1 VSATPAADPRAEGA
15 GDAGSPAP
23 GQAADGA
30 TASPRATGSR
40 SRAFRG
46 LEGLSI
52 THSLIYLG
60 LIAMWLTEGPGEI
73 RRALGWA
80 HGILWIVM
88 SLLIVIAAR
97 KAIVSF
103 RLAVLV
109 AVVGGLGP
117 FAGTLGFLWEGRDS
131 SGGSDPS
138 HFDHD
143 AAAAER

>member
-1 VSATPAADPRAEGA
+1 M
-15 GDAGSPAP
+15 
-23 GQAADGA
+23 
-30 TASPRATGSR
+30 ASPQATGSR
-40 SRAFRG
+40 GRAFRG

-52 THSLIYLG
+52 THSLIYIG
-60 LIAMWLTEGPGEI
+60 LIAMWLTDGPGEI

-88 SLLIVIAAR
+88 ALLIVVAAR

-117 FAGTLGFLWEGRDS
+117 FAGTLGFIHEGRRRD
-131 SGGSDPS
+131 GRRAGS

-143 AAAAER
+143 AAAGER

>member
-1 VSATPAADPRAEGA
+1 MSTTPAAGRQTEGSIGPGVDSDPSERQTA
-15 GDAGSPAP
+15 GP
-23 GQAADGA
+23 
-30 TASPRATGSR
+30 TVR
-40 SRAFRG
+40 SRAFRS

-52 THSLIYLG
+52 VHSLVYIG

-88 SLLIVIAAR
+88 ALLIVVAAR

-117 FAGTLGFLWEGRDS
+117 FAGTLGFLWEGRRRDDRP
-131 SGGSDPS
+131 GQPDC
-138 HFDHD
+138 D
-143 AAAAER
+143 AEGKSTGR